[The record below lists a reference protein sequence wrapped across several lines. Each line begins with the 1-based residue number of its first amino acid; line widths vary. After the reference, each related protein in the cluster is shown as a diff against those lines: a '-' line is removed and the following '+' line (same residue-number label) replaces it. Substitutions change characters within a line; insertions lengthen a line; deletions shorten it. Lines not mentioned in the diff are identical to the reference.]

1 MKNFQFLKINFLLL
15 ISFAMFACNQ
25 KNNSTEENNLEE
37 SDLVKINKD
46 LATKFQIETQLYK
59 PEYFHP
65 FIQVKGYLKI
75 PPQNK
80 ATLTTPVGAIIE
92 NIAVIEG
99 QQVRK
104 GQILA
109 RLAHPDLLKLQS
121 EFISLYNDLIYWE
134 NEYNRQKNLFEQKAI
149 PEKEFIKT
157 RSQYYSVKAGCLASA
172 QKIELLGLSPDEIV
186 QNGPVDKVSLKSPF
200 DGYVESINI
209 NLLQYADP
217 MTPLMVII
225 NPEHLHADLIVYEED
240 LSFVKTGQNVKFSTL
255 QFPGKDFDAQIIT
268 INKSVENNSRAIHLH
283 ADIHDEKNILIAG
296 MYIEG
301 KIFTGDSL
309 IYLPETAAVE
319 YEGQLHLFE
328 KNGENDQSITF
339 EVINITSY
347 QKVNEKFVI
356 DNSTAENLKNK
367 NLVTNGVYYLWSEW
381 KKHEFGED
389 E

>member
-134 NEYNRQKNLFEQKAI
+134 NEYNRQKK
-149 PEKEFIKT
+149 
-157 RSQYYSVKAGCLASA
+157 
-172 QKIELLGLSPDEIV
+172 
-186 QNGPVDKVSLKSPF
+186 
-200 DGYVESINI
+200 
-209 NLLQYADP
+209 
-217 MTPLMVII
+217 
-225 NPEHLHADLIVYEED
+225 LI
-240 LSFVKTGQNVKFSTL
+240 
-255 QFPGKDFDAQIIT
+255 
-268 INKSVENNSRAIHLH
+268 
-283 ADIHDEKNILIAG
+283 
-296 MYIEG
+296 
-301 KIFTGDSL
+301 
-309 IYLPETAAVE
+309 
-319 YEGQLHLFE
+319 
-328 KNGENDQSITF
+328 
-339 EVINITSY
+339 
-347 QKVNEKFVI
+347 
-356 DNSTAENLKNK
+356 
-367 NLVTNGVYYLWSEW
+367 
-381 KKHEFGED
+381 
-389 E
+389 